1 MPKFCVNHL
10 SQVKYPILTLL
21 VATSLA
27 ASTYAAPVT
36 TIIDAFTQEQYLD
49 VNNATETNTT
59 SPLSA
64 SIIGGYRTA
73 ILGSVG
79 GSSSSGLAAL
89 EVFPD
94 DKSLTLTSGNA
105 ANSSFQVIWGG
116 LGGTAGLGGIQLG
129 NGDPLDLSASY
140 LSFSLQ
146 LADLPSGF
154 TWSFT
159 DVSSVTATYAGSFPG
174 SDSPVPFNIPL
185 ASFTNANS
193 IDWNAIDLI
202 TLSGGNVTALD
213 LTVDAPVQVV
223 ASTVPEPGT
232 FALVITGLAAAG
244 AYVRRRGNR
253 AR

>member
-1 MPKFCVNHL
+1 MKR
-10 SQVKYPILTLL
+10 PILTLL

-27 ASTYAAPVT
+27 ASTYAVQVT
-36 TIIDAFTQEQYLD
+36 TVIDEFTQAQYLD

-59 SPLSA
+59 TPPSD
-64 SIIGGYRTA
+64 SILGGYRTA

-94 DKSLTLTSGNA
+94 DKTLTLTSGNA
-105 ANSSFQVIWGG
+105 ANASFQLIWGG
-116 LGGTAGLGGIQLG
+116 LGGTNGLGGIQLG
-129 NGDPLDLSASY
+129 NGDPLDLLASF

-146 LADLPSGF
+146 TADLPSGF

-159 DVSSVTATYAGSFPG
+159 DVSSVTATYVGSFPD

-185 ASFTNANS
+185 ASFADADT

-202 TLSGGNVTALD
+202 TFSGGNVTALD
-213 LTVDAPVQVV
+213 LTVDAPFQVV

-232 FALVITGLAAAG
+232 FALLITGLAAAG
-244 AYVRRRGNR
+244 VYVRRRRNR
-253 AR
+253 ARTIISA